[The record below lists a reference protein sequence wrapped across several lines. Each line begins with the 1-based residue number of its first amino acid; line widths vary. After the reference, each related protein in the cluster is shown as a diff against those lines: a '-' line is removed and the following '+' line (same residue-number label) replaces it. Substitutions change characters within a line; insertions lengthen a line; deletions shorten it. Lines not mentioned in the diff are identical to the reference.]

1 MNNFIE
7 LLICFIA
14 TLILH
19 FAEIFL
25 FGKLSNKKF
34 DWNIKCFA
42 IMLIFVILQVTL
54 NIFGLQGIGTIFT
67 VVYFYFM
74 FQQIF
79 HCTKTESQNYSVII
93 WAICLLIDSL
103 VMLVVSNFGMQ
114 GFYEKSANLSKSAG
128 TIIMS
133 FLLVII
139 GKIKPFIIFINN
151 KIYKKMCKLN
161 ISVKYIFLVI
171 ILFAYIAVTSSNNL
185 YNRFLVTLLFIFGVL
200 LIIVIIIL
208 LTMYYQIV
216 TLKITN
222 EILEKNNEVNQK
234 AICQFRILKHNLE
247 SQLMGVK
254 TVANKKARNLLDNL
268 IKEYN
273 ESFYIKHDIN
283 SMPLGINGLV
293 YEKLYKYNEDNI
305 EISITNKI
313 KSKILDTVG
322 PRSYN
327 LFCEALGVTL
337 NNALESAKES
347 KDKLVYIEFRENKE
361 VIQMKIMNTFTGS
374 IDLDKLGTVNYTSK
388 SKGHGLGL
396 YSLFGRKNLTITT
409 SIKNNLFVNNIK
421 VKKLKRK

>member
-1 MNNFIE
+1 MINFME
-7 LLICFIA
+7 LLISYIA
-14 TLILH
+14 VLLSQLS
-19 FAEIFL
+19 AIFL
-25 FGKLSNKKF
+25 FGKLSGKKIC
-34 DWNIKCFA
+34 IKKSYVCIILLFG
-42 IMLIFVILQVTL
+42 IIQILLNMYNLKWQNTLLSVIYLFYMFKKLYSCSTL
-54 NIFGLQGIGTIFT
+54 
-67 VVYFYFM
+67 
-74 FQQIF
+74 
-79 HCTKTESQNYSVII
+79 ESQNYSIII
-93 WAICLLIDSL
+93 WVISLLIDIL
-103 VMLVVSNFGMQ
+103 VMLIVSSFGLLE
-114 GFYEKSANLSKSAG
+114 FYNQNANLSKSIG
-128 TIIMS
+128 TLLMS
-133 FLLVII
+133 LFLVSLGV
-139 GKIKPFIIFINN
+139 IKPISKYLN

-161 ISVKYIFLVI
+161 ISINYILLVIVIFLCLGLISSNNINDKVIMTLFFAIGVI
-171 ILFAYIAVTSSNNL
+171 ILA
-185 YNRFLVTLLFIFGVL
+185 
-200 LIIVIIIL
+200 IIV
-208 LTMYYQIV
+208 MFVSMNYQIV

-234 AICQFRILKHNLE
+234 AIYQFRILKHNLE
-247 SQLMGVK
+247 SQLLGVK
-254 TVANKKARNLLDNL
+254 TVANKKARELLDNL

-293 YEKLYKYNEDNI
+293 FDKLDKYNEDNI

-337 NNALESAKES
+337 DNALESAKES

-361 VIQMKIMNTFTGS
+361 VIQMKIMNTFTGG

-409 SIKNNLFVNNIK
+409 SIKNNLFVNKIE
-421 VKKLKRK
+421 VKKKNNK

>member
-1 MNNFIE
+1 MSDFVE
-7 LLICFIA
+7 LVICFIA

-25 FGKLSNKKF
+25 FEKLSNRKPFWRKSVQ
-34 DWNIKCFA
+34 I
-42 IMLIFVILQVTL
+42 IILLFVCVQVLL
-54 NIFGLQGIGTIFT
+54 NILGMQLFGTAITII
-67 VVYFYFM
+67 YFYIL
-74 FQQIF
+74 FQKLF
-79 HCTKTESQNYSVII
+79 NCKKLESKNISIII
-93 WAICLLIDSL
+93 WIIALLIDIFL
-103 VMLVVSNFGMQ
+103 MVLGAAFNLIK
-114 GFYEKSANLSKSAG
+114 FYNLNIKVYKSIASILMA
-128 TIIMS
+128 T
-133 FLLVII
+133 LLVII
-139 GKIKPFIIFINN
+139 GKMPNVIQQLKNLVKKMSKVNIKTEYILTIVVVFLGLGLISSNHMMN
-151 KIYKKMCKLN
+151 KIMILIYFSIGLL
-161 ISVKYIFLVI
+161 ILVI
-171 ILFAYIAVTSSNNL
+171 I
-185 YNRFLVTLLFIFGVL
+185 VL
-200 LIIVIIIL
+200 LIS
-208 LTMYYQIV
+208 MYYQIV
-216 TLKITN
+216 TLKMTN

-234 AICQFRILKHNLE
+234 AIYQYRVLKHNLE
-247 SQLMGVK
+247 SQLLGVK
-254 TVANKKARNLLDNL
+254 TVANKKARELLDNL

-293 YEKLYKYNEDNI
+293 FDKLYKYNEDNI

-337 NNALESAKES
+337 DNALESAKES

-361 VIQMKIMNTFTGS
+361 VIQMKIMNTFHGS

-409 SIKNNLFVNNIK
+409 SIKNNLFVNKIE
-421 VKKLKRK
+421 VKKLN

>member
-1 MNNFIE
+1 MSDFVE
-7 LLICFIA
+7 LFICFMASAMLQGAIIYVFRKMSQRKIYYN
-14 TLILH
+14 LRD
-19 FAEIFL
+19 IF
-25 FGKLSNKKF
+25 
-34 DWNIKCFA
+34 
-42 IMLIFVILQVTL
+42 IMLVASAVQMIL
-54 NIFGLQGIGTIFT
+54 NIHGLQAIGTIIT
-67 VVYFYFM
+67 IIYFYFM
-74 FQQIF
+74 FQHLF
-79 HCTKTESQNYSVII
+79 HCTKDESQNYSVII
-93 WAICLLIDSL
+93 WIICLIIDVL
-103 VMLVVSNFGMQ
+103 VMFVVSGYKSSSI
-114 GFYEKSANLSKSAG
+114 YEEHVNISKSVG

-133 FLLVII
+133 MILIAISKLKFITKFLRQL
-139 GKIKPFIIFINN
+139 
-151 KIYKKMCKLN
+151 YQKMSKLN
-161 ISVKYIFLVI
+161 IPIKYIFVLI
-171 ILFAYIAVTSSNNL
+171 IIFSYVAVTGSNNL
-185 YNRFLVTLLFIFGVL
+185 FDHVMITGL
-200 LIIVIIIL
+200 LIIAVFLIVITIIL
-208 LTMYYQIV
+208 IFLNYKIL

-234 AICQFRILKHNLE
+234 AIYQFRILKHNLE

-254 TVANKKARNLLDNL
+254 TVANKKAKALLDNL

-293 YEKLYKYNEDNI
+293 LDKLYKYNEDNI

-313 KSKILDTVG
+313 KSRILKSVG

-337 NNALESAKES
+337 DNALESAKES

-361 VIQMKIMNTFTGS
+361 VIQMKIMNTFHGN

-409 SIKNNLFVNNIK
+409 SIKNNLFVNKIE